1 MAASDRSIDDD
12 ALATRLPGSAGHRQR
27 PGNRPLGPQSRVFGT
42 LRPRG
47 GQGPRQSPGSPA
59 QLHTDGLRP
68 TRRDATR
75 RPLAAAAAMKLPKFN
90 PYFVLTVVV
99 IACGSI
105 PKGYDEGGFAAASG
119 MRSFLQDFDLIR
131 GRWNG
136 SPAQLTNRKAVITSL
151 GVLGAAIGAIMA
163 VAVTDHIGRL
173 RTWQL
178 FTVLWMTG
186 FFTVTFASGMVGL
199 LMFARI
205 WGGIGAGGLTV
216 VAPLYLTEVARAKS
230 RGMIVSIYM
239 VILLSFL
246 MIGFFINYAVV
257 KTLPESRMQ
266 YRIVLGVVQIPVGL
280 SLIASLFLSDTPR
293 WLACKNRPHEAL
305 TVLAKLRNSTTDD
318 PAVVAE
324 FNEIQQEIEDKNQ
337 ALSDTST
344 WTIIKEVAT
353 VPSYRKRFL
362 LGLAM
367 QTFAQW
373 SGGNGITYYIPEIF
387 RLAGITSNRHSLINS
402 GGYGAVKLVFTMIF
416 TWGLIDY
423 FGRRRCFMTGLA
435 LQCVTHIYMAVY
447 MALWKESKN
456 EAASEAAVASVFI
469 YAVGW
474 SIGLCTV
481 QYLYGTE
488 ILPTRIRG
496 VCYATNMMIHWL
508 FQFAVVRV
516 TPQMFEALNVWGA
529 YVFWACICA
538 TGIVVLGL
546 WAPET
551 KGVPMERMA
560 ELFSGPWYMGWRA
573 KIDPDS
579 EDERL
584 GSRGSV
590 QVVTRLDDTRNQD
603 VSEKRALG

>member
-1 MAASDRSIDDD
+1 MLQA
-12 ALATRLPGSAGHRQR
+12 
-27 PGNRPLGPQSRVFGT
+27 
-42 LRPRG
+42 
-47 GQGPRQSPGSPA
+47 
-59 QLHTDGLRP
+59 
-68 TRRDATR
+68 
-75 RPLAAAAAMKLPKFN
+75 KLN
-90 PYFVLTVVV
+90 PYYALTVVV
-99 IACGSI
+99 VAFASI

-119 MRSFLQDFDLIR
+119 LESFLSDFSLVK
-131 GRWNG
+131 GRWTG
-136 SPAQLTNRKAVITSL
+136 SPSDLASRRAVITSL

-163 VAVTDHIGRL
+163 VAVTDRIGRL

-178 FTVLWMTG
+178 FTMLWMTG
-186 FFTVTFASGMVGL
+186 FFTVTFSSGNVGL

-205 WGGIGAGGLTV
+205 WGGVGAGGLTV
-216 VAPLYLTEVARAKS
+216 VAPLYLSEVARARS
-230 RGMIVSIYM
+230 RGMVVSIYM
-239 VILLSFL
+239 VVLLSFL
-246 MIGFFINYAVV
+246 MLGFFVNYAAL
-257 KTLPESRMQ
+257 KTMAPSREQ
-266 YRIVLGVVQIPVGL
+266 YRVVLGVPQIPVGL
-280 SLIASLFLSDTPR
+280 ALIASFFLSDTPR
-293 WLACKNRPHEAL
+293 WLASKNRSKEAL
-305 TVLAKLRNSTTDD
+305 AALARLRNSTVGD
-318 PAVVAE
+318 PDVIEE
-324 FNEIQQEIEDKNQ
+324 FNEIQADIEDKNQ
-337 ALSDTST
+337 VLTNTST

-353 VPSYRKRFL
+353 VSTYRKRFL

-387 RLAGITSNRHSLINS
+387 QLAGITGGKNSLVNA

-435 LQCVTHIYMAVY
+435 LQCVTHVYMAVY

-456 EAASEAAVASVFI
+456 QAASDAAVASIFV

-488 ILPTRIRG
+488 ILPTRVRS
-496 VCYATNMMIHWL
+496 VCYAANMMVHWF

-516 TPQMFEALNVWGA
+516 TPTMFQALDVWGA

-538 TGIVVLGL
+538 VGLVVLGV

-551 KGVPMERMA
+551 KAVPLERME

-573 KIDPDS
+573 RVDLDRS
-579 EDERL
+579 
-584 GSRGSV
+584 SREGVGRGRESDKPKPV
-590 QVVTRLDDTRNQD
+590 PMPMPM
-603 VSEKRALG
+603 AY